1 MEPRGP
7 NRPHALPFHPRGP
20 MPDEHTLDCRQLQC
34 PMPIVKLSLAV
45 KGLARGEQL
54 VVQATDPAF
63 GADLE
68 AWASMTGHRILAF
81 DGGDTMT
88 ARIQVA

>member
-1 MEPRGP
+1 MQDDR
-7 NRPHALPFHPRGP
+7 
-20 MPDEHTLDCRQLQC
+20 TLDCRQLQC

-45 KGLARGEQL
+45 KGLASGEEL
-54 VVQATDPAF
+54 VVTATDPAF

-68 AWASMTGHRILAF
+68 AWASMTGHRIVAF
-81 DGGDTMT
+81 DGGETMT